1 MNTEEEQKP
10 QNPEAVKNFLK
21 RYQMVIFVVVLVA
34 MLIGCISILNSAL
47 TSPDNGNPTFLNN
60 TTSNKVNF
68 TQSTK
73 AKLDKLQ
80 PSSSNSADSTLPSGR
95 TNPFSE

>member
-1 MNTEEEQKP
+1 MEEEQKP
-10 QNPEAVKNFLK
+10 QNPEFAKNFLK
-21 RYQMVIFVVVLVA
+21 KYQMVVFVVVLVS
-34 MLIGCISILNSAL
+34 MLTGCVLVLNDAL

-68 TQSTK
+68 TQNTK
-73 AKLDKLQ
+73 TKLDKLQ
-80 PSSSNSADSTLPSGR
+80 PSISNSATTPLPAGR